1 MAFKR
6 SGGGRGVK
14 RKRRGGVG
22 VKWLVTPTHTHTEH
36 ACLLELFWKALDS
49 LLDTHATLGSRLEL
63 RPACHIC
70 GFCGREMGENKR
82 LMQINE

>member
-1 MAFKR
+1 MACD
-6 SGGGRGVK
+6 
-14 RKRRGGVG
+14 
-22 VKWLVTPTHTHTEH
+22 THTHTHAHTHIPTHTHTEH